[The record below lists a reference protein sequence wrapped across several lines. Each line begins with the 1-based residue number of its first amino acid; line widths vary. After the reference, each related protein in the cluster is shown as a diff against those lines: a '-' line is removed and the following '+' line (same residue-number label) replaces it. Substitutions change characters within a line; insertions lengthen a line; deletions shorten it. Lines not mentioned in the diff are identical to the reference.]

1 MQHQQKTQ
9 TPYKNGGNVHNLFPK
24 IEAVISGVII
34 LRLNELWIRIRMI
47 YCILFN
53 H

>member
-9 TPYKNGGNVHNLFPK
+9 TPYKNKGNVHNLFPK

-34 LRLNELWIRIRMI
+34 LGLNEIFIRILML
-47 YCILFN
+47 YCVLCN